1 MVGTSKNDPVGQLFF
16 AYDRDGHDAE
26 VVPISIEFDPTSNQ
40 LKSVTFITI
49 DFFDGG
55 ETTVRLQRFELGKE
69 AVSIPLSTEELHML
83 VRETGVLFERRTR
96 RPRR

>member
-1 MVGTSKNDPVGQLFF
+1 LGNLFY

-26 VVPISIEFDPTSNQ
+26 VVPISIEYDPTTNQ

-49 DFFDGG
+49 DFVENG
-55 ETTVRLQRFELGKE
+55 ETTVTLQRFELGKE
-69 AVSIPLSTEELHML
+69 AVSVPLSTEELHML